1 MSPPPPPD
9 IADPTISIVSP
20 AWGAWTVQGSAGLL
34 ADYSCADET
43 ELTVCLG
50 DVADGAAVADSSLGA
65 ATLSVHAED
74 AAGHAVDASASYLVF
89 GSVSGSVLDGE
100 VGPSPWLTLSL
111 GMGLGHTNAHSLG
124 AAFLSEVDC
133 ATGAVTFGLD
143 RRRRADEGG
152 IGRLARGPLADRPRV
167 GRVSLAR
174 AGVQPAGVGRARG
187 RLRPGRLRNGP
198 DAEAAPLA
206 GAAVLAPFDPLEFH
220 DDASAASSAPS
231 KVRSWPGK
239 TRRTED
245 ASSRRR
251 VSEPTIASASS
262 QSSRASA

>member
-1 MSPPPPPD
+1 MGDAPKGIAVEPDGDVWITVDNDGVLTRLSMSPPPPPD

-111 GMGLGHTNAHSLG
+111 GMGLGHADADPLG

-133 ATGAVTFGLD
+133 ATGAVTSDWTAADVRTRVASDGSLEVRWRID
-143 RRRRADEGG
+143 RAWAGCR
-152 IGRLARGPLADRPRV
+152 
-167 GRVSLAR
+167 SLALAFSR
-174 AGVQPAGVGRARG
+174 QGWGGPVAAFGPVDFGTGPTPKR
-187 RLRPGRLRNGP
+187 RP
-198 DAEAAPLA
+198 
-206 GAAVLAPFDPLEFH
+206 
-220 DDASAASSAPS
+220 
-231 KVRSWPGK
+231 
-239 TRRTED
+239 
-245 ASSRRR
+245 
-251 VSEPTIASASS
+251 
-262 QSSRASA
+262 